1 MKLSFHEYLDKMR
14 GCWNG
19 KNIGGT
25 LGTPFEGMRGLFD
38 IQYYSQPLD
47 KPLPNDDLD
56 LQLVWL
62 NAVEKYGRNINR
74 ELLGEY
80 WLSFIY
86 PDCAEY
92 GAGKNNLRRTCSA
105 AVRLCRQSLSEQQ
118 WVLDPDRDLGLP
130 VPRPSRTCGQ
140 VRLRGCDH

>member
-92 GAGKNNLRRTCSA
+92 GAGKNNLRAGLVPPLSGYVGNHYRNSNGSWILTEIWAC
-105 AVRLCRQSLSEQQ
+105 LC
-118 WVLDPDRDLGLP
+118 P
-130 VPRPSRTCGQ
+130 PSGACGQ
-140 VRLRGCDH
+140 VRLRGCNH

>member
-62 NAVEKYGRNINR
+62 NAVACNQ
-74 ELLGEY
+74 
-80 WLSFIY
+80 F
-86 PDCAEY
+86 
-92 GAGKNNLRRTCSA
+92 GAGALQRA
-105 AVRLCRQSLSEQQ
+105 AGACY
-118 WVLDPDRDLGLP
+118 DRD
-130 VPRPSRTCGQ
+130 
-140 VRLRGCDH
+140 HAA

>member
-47 KPLPNDDLD
+47 KPLPNDGGIL
-56 LQLVWL
+56 
-62 NAVEKYGRNINR
+62 AVLY
-74 ELLGEY
+74 
-80 WLSFIY
+80 
-86 PDCAEY
+86 
-92 GAGKNNLRRTCSA
+92 
-105 AVRLCRQSLSEQQ
+105 
-118 WVLDPDRDLGLP
+118 LP
-130 VPRPSRTCGQ
+130 G
-140 VRLRGCDH
+140 LRGIWRGQE